1 MFKVIF
7 MKRAGGISVFL
18 FFLILFFLVS
28 SCATQRLQLY
38 KDGKPLKLSE
48 YEKLALK
55 EYTEGRYENAIKV
68 YQAILKNY
76 SSETYAVVWAW
87 YEIGYCYYMMKNYP
101 EAEKAFRKVI
111 NEYQDP
117 AAKRLAQE
125 MLGRIIEEKKS

>member
-1 MFKVIF
+1 MISL
-7 MKRAGGISVFL
+7 KRPKAIKLLYFSL
-18 FFLILFFLVS
+18 FLILLTLIS
-28 SCATQRLQLY
+28 SCATRRLQLY
-38 KDGKPLKLSE
+38 EDGSPLKLSE

-76 SSETYAVVWAW
+76 SDEKYAVVWAW
-87 YEIGYCYYMMKNYP
+87 YEIGYCYYMLKNYS

-117 AAKRLAQE
+117 AARRLAEE
-125 MLGRIIEEKKS
+125 MLDRIVEEKKT